1 MQTMQ
6 LLTPD
11 LLLRA
16 YAVGIFPMAEDSDSP
31 AIYWFEPE
39 MRGILPLDQFKP
51 TKSVRRA
58 LRDKLFDIRF
68 DSDFKRVIEACG
80 ESRDARPQSWINAP
94 IREACIALHRAG
106 YAHSVEAWQNGQ
118 LVGGLYGI
126 ALGGAFFGESMFSHV
141 SEASKVCLA
150 ALVAHLKAQGY
161 SLLDT
166 QYQNEHLVQFGVVEI
181 PRAEYRKRLKEAL
194 ALQCEWTQRT

>member
-1 MQTMQ
+1 MQ

-16 YAVGIFPMAEDSDSP
+16 YAVGIFPMAEDSNSP

-51 TKSVRRA
+51 TKSVRHA

-68 DSDFKRVIEACG
+68 DTDFKRVIEACG
-80 ESRDARPQSWINAP
+80 ESRDARPQSWINTP

-106 YAHSVEAWQNGQ
+106 HAHSVEAWQNGQ